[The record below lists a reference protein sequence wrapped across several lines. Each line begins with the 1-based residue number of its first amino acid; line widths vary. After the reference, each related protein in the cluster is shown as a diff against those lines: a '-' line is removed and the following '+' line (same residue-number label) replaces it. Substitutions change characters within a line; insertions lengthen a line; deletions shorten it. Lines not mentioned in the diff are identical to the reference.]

1 MTSGGAAQAHLVTT
15 GLGPVYDGAAH
26 FVLSPEDLVPLLA
39 LALLAGLRG
48 PAAGRAALFAVTVF
62 WLVGGVAGLLAA
74 KPLGELLPAM
84 SLLLLGG
91 LVAADRDLPVWFV
104 ATLAGVLGAS
114 HGFADGSALPGG
126 ATGVRMLLGIVPTV
140 FVTFALLA
148 GLVVP
153 LRYPLAR
160 VAVRVAG
167 SWIAASGILLL
178 GWSLRRFLRGQP

>member
-1 MTSGGAAQAHLVTT
+1 
-15 GLGPVYDGAAH
+15 
-26 FVLSPEDLVPLLA
+26 
-39 LALLAGLRG
+39 
-48 PAAGRAALFAVTVF
+48 
-62 WLVGGVAGLLAA
+62 
-74 KPLGELLPAM
+74 M

-91 LVAADRDLPVWFV
+91 LVAADRDLPVWVV

-114 HGFADGSALPGG
+114 HGFANGSRLPGRNG
-126 ATGVRMLLGIVPTV
+126 RADAAGIVPTV

>member
-1 MTSGGAAQAHLVTT
+1 MLGGPAAQAHLVTT

-62 WLVGGVAGLLAA
+62 WLLGGIAGLIEAQPVGG
-74 KPLGELLPAM
+74 LLPAL

-91 LVAADRDLPVWFV
+91 LVAADRHLPVWVV
-104 ATLAGVLGAS
+104 AGLAAALGVT
-114 HGFADGSALPGG
+114 HGFANGSTLPPGG
-126 ATGVRMLLGIVPTV
+126 VGVRMLLGIVPTI

-160 VAVRVAG
+160 IAVRVAG

-178 GWSLRRFLRGQP
+178 GWSLRRILRGQP

>member
-1 MTSGGAAQAHLVTT
+1 MTCCRLC
-15 GLGPVYDGAAH
+15 
-26 FVLSPEDLVPLLA
+26 
-39 LALLAGLRG
+39 R
-48 PAAGRAALFAVTVF
+48 
-62 WLVGGVAGLLAA
+62 
-74 KPLGELLPAM
+74 
-84 SLLLLGG
+84 LLLLGG
-91 LVAADRDLPVWFV
+91 LVAADRDLPVWVV

-160 VAVRVAG
+160 IAVRVAG

-178 GWSLRRFLRGQP
+178 GWTLRRILRGQP